1 MCARA
6 AGQGADSEP
15 GSGLWELLSA
25 IGAGIIAADAEGRIV
40 AANAA
45 AAAAFGGTRVELA
58 GRVLADLLTAADDDA
73 AVSATGTRGFLVT
86 KEGGRLPVRCASG
99 PGTGDVAGRLAVFLP
114 DSGGSHGR
122 DTDAP
127 DWRRALKA
135 SEERYRALV
144 ESHAEMLC
152 RFRPDGT
159 ILFVNRAYAEII
171 DTTAE
176 ELMGRSFWTF
186 VSEQDR
192 DSVKSMLDSLTP
204 EHPERRIENRL
215 QTAKGERWI
224 LWTNRAIRFDDD
236 GTLLEAQSAGIDIT
250 RRKQMEVALHESDR
264 RKDEFLATL
273 AHELRNPLAPI
284 QNSLEILKA
293 AEERP
298 HLLQQARGAIERQ
311 MAQLIRL
318 VDDLLDVSRIT
329 RDKLEL
335 RKTRTDLGSV
345 LEQALENC
353 RLMARER
360 SQELVFSPP
369 AAIVWLDADP
379 VRLTQVFNNLIH
391 NACRYTPEGGRIA
404 LAVEKLDGEAVVT
417 IRDNGVGIPADKLES
432 IFEMFAQVQEAGSGS
447 GGGLGIGLTLVK
459 RLVEL
464 HGGSVV
470 ARSPGIGKGSEMIVR
485 LPVSAAPAALCAQEP
500 GADGVAGRRRV
511 LVVDDNVD
519 NAESLAMLLE
529 LGGHETRT
537 VHDGLAA
544 VQAAGD
550 FRPDVVLLDLGLPVL
565 NGLEVCRR
573 IRREPWGRGI
583 LIAALTGWG
592 QERDRRD
599 SEAAGF
605 DVHLVKPVDLATLT
619 RLLAAPAQR
628 GATA

>member
-1 MCARA
+1 MCAGA
-6 AGQGADSEP
+6 AERGADSEP
-15 GSGLWELLSA
+15 GAELWELLSA
-25 IGAGIIAADAEGRIV
+25 IGAGVIAADAGGRVV

-45 AAAAFGGTRVELA
+45 AAAAFGGTCAELA
-58 GRVLADLLTAADDDA
+58 GRALADLLAAAGDDA
-73 AVSATGTRGFLVT
+73 PACAAGLRGFLAA
-86 KEGGRLPVRCASG
+86 KDGSRLPVRYASG
-99 PGTGDVAGRLAVFLP
+99 LSAAAGAGRLVVFLP
-114 DSGGSHGR
+114 EPGGSHGGPA
-122 DTDAP
+122 DAP
-127 DWRRALKA
+127 DWRRALQA

-159 ILFVNRAYAEII
+159 ILFVNRAYAEAL

-176 ELMGRSFWTF
+176 ELTGQSFWAF

-192 DSVKSMLDSLTP
+192 ESVKTMLASLTP

-293 AEERP
+293 AEEQP

-329 RDKLEL
+329 RDKLDL
-335 RKTRTDLGSV
+335 RKTRTDLGTV
-345 LEQALENC
+345 LEQALEVC
-353 RLMARER
+353 RLTARER

-369 AAIVWLDADP
+369 AEAVWLDADP
-379 VRLTQVFNNLIH
+379 VRLTQVFNNLLH
-391 NACRYTPEGGRIA
+391 NACKYTPEGGHIS
-404 LAVEKLDGEAVVT
+404 LAVERLDDEAVVT
-417 IRDNGVGIPADKLES
+417 IRDNGVGIPPDRLES
-432 IFEMFAQVQEAGSGS
+432 IFEMFVQVQEAGSGS

-464 HGGSVV
+464 HGGSVA
-470 ARSPGIGKGSEMIVR
+470 ARSLGTGKGSEMIVR
-485 LPVSAAPAALCAQEP
+485 LPVSAAPGAPSARESGAQGAAS
-500 GADGVAGRRRV
+500 RRRV

-529 LGGHETRT
+529 LGGHDTRT
-537 VHDGLAA
+537 AHDGLAA
-544 VQAAGD
+544 LRAAGA
-550 FRPDVVLLDLGLPVL
+550 FRPDVVLLDLGLPEL

-573 IRREPWGRGI
+573 IRREPWGREM

-592 QERDRRD
+592 QERDRRE

-605 DVHLVKPVDLATLT
+605 DVHLVKPVDLETLT
-619 RLLAAPAQR
+619 RLLAAPAR
-628 GATA
+628 GGATA